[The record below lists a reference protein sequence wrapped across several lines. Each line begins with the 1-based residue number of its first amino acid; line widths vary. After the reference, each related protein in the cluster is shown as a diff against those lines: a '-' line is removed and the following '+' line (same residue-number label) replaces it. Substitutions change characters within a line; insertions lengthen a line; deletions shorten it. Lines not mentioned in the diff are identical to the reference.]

1 MRHILP
7 IVIRLAV
14 ATALGW
20 FIGMLFGDRYDPWAL
35 GEARTEVSAVIHQAA
50 AFRGAVVGL
59 VIGAL
64 SATPWIGARARGV
77 AFFRGAVAGAAACWL
92 GSRVAGGF
100 SYKLTLA
107 LLAFGLVGG
116 VLGAIG
122 SRRSLAPAARRTA
135 AGESLGTIG
144 MRALKGAG
152 IGLVAGLLLAFAVV
166 GTDPRDLGVLLYAY
180 APIML
185 GILGIVIGVLV
196 PSTRAPVS
204 RRAAKTRSRSVA
216 L

>member
-7 IVIRLAV
+7 IALRLAV

-20 FIGMLFGDRYDPWAL
+20 VIGMLFGDRYGVGERYFEFDPAVRQAAGLTGAAL
-35 GEARTEVSAVIHQAA
+35 GLIV
-50 AFRGAVVGL
+50 
-59 VIGAL
+59 GAL
-64 SATPWIGARARGV
+64 SATPWIGARAHGV
-77 AFFRGAVAGAAACWL
+77 AFFRGAVAGAATCWL
-92 GSRVAGGF
+92 GHRLAGGF

-122 SRRSLAPAARRTA
+122 SRRGHAPAVRRTA

-152 IGLVAGLLLAFAVV
+152 IGVVAGLLLAFAVV
-166 GTDPRDLGVLLYAY
+166 GTEPRDLDILLYAY

-185 GILGIVIGVLV
+185 AILGVVIGVLV
-196 PSTRAPVS
+196 PSKRAPVS
-204 RRAAKTRSRSVA
+204 QRAARGRSLGAR
-216 L
+216 